1 MRRINILTWFCLIM
15 TFALTTLGSQAKE
28 VHETAYLEHNSDF
41 ITIKFESINPRLL
54 TNKKILVLLILNT
67 PYDVQL
73 KTYEIALKPILRRQF
88 VSIPLQWYI
97 APTSHIE
104 VRYVPKW
111 PDDTTCLYTGHNKAQ
126 ISNC

>member
-1 MRRINILTWFCLIM
+1 M

-41 ITIKFESINPRLL
+41 ITIKFESIDPRLL

-88 VSIPLQWYI
+88 VSILLQWYI

-111 PDDTTCLYTGHNKAQ
+111 NDDTTCLYTGHNKAQ

>member
-28 VHETAYLEHNSDF
+28 VHETAYLGHNSDF
-41 ITIKFESINPRLL
+41 ITIKFESIDPRLL

-97 APTSHIE
+97 APTRTS
-104 VRYVPKW
+104 RCAMFPNG
-111 PDDTTCLYTGHNKAQ
+111 TTIRPAYIQYNKAQ
-126 ISNC
+126 I

>member
-41 ITIKFESINPRLL
+41 ITIKFESIDPRLL

-73 KTYEIALKPILRRQF
+73 KTYGIALKPILRRQF
-88 VSIPLQWYI
+88 FFDPFTMAHCTNLAYRGALCSQM
-97 APTSHIE
+97 E
-104 VRYVPKW
+104 RRYDLLIYW
-111 PDDTTCLYTGHNKAQ
+111 T
-126 ISNC
+126 

>member
-1 MRRINILTWFCLIM
+1 MLADHSNDPKLDLSYGGTDETNKYSDVFCLIM

-41 ITIKFESINPRLL
+41 ITIKFESIDPRLL
-54 TNKKILVLLILNT
+54 TNKKTLVLLILNT

-88 VSIPLQWYI
+88 VSIPL
-97 APTSHIE
+97 
-104 VRYVPKW
+104 
-111 PDDTTCLYTGHNKAQ
+111 
-126 ISNC
+126 